1 MMKFI
6 RWITALTAL
15 AAAVAMAQPADPVAR
30 ARAILDEIDDLW
42 RGESSRALVA
52 MTVTTAH
59 YTRRLL
65 MEGWSQ
71 GKDNS
76 LVVIREPLKERGV
89 ATLKTGDSVYS
100 YLPKTDR
107 AIRLTAGMMM
117 GSWMGSHFTNDDLV
131 KESRLSGDYDPVI
144 SFEGERG
151 GRRIMEFTLMPR
163 PEAAV
168 VWGKI
173 IIEAH
178 ADTRLPIRSVY
189 YDEDGKV
196 ARTMTF
202 TNIRSMGGRLMPGL
216 MRVVPADKPEES
228 TELEYREIEF
238 DIPIAEGFFS
248 LANLKRR

>member
-1 MMKFI
+1 MRYFSC
-6 RWITALTAL
+6 L
-15 AAAVAMAQPADPVAR
+15 AALFALMATVALAQPADPVAR

-65 MEGWSQ
+65 MEGWSR

-131 KESRLSGDYDPVI
+131 KESRLSGDYDPII
-144 SFEGERG
+144 SFEGERA
-151 GRRIMEFTLMPR
+151 GRRIIEFTLTPR
-163 PEAAV
+163 PEAPV

-173 IIEAH
+173 VIEAY
-178 ADTRLPIRSVY
+178 ADTKLPIVSVY

-202 TNIRSMGGRLMPGL
+202 SKIHKIGGRLMPGL

-238 DIPIAEGFFS
+238 DLPLGEEFFS
-248 LANLKRR
+248 LSNLKRG